1 MNYAYVPYVIT
12 AVVLYLFS
20 YIYYLKISH
29 GLGNKA
35 TYLQMR
41 RFIPCAI
48 LAVLPAALAGL
59 PLASPLFVIP
69 TIVAVLWIV
78 TYPSLYFISNH
89 KVSSD
94 FEFHFEAVFGLYF
107 IAWISSLGIIA
118 QQFGWLA
125 IPATILITI
134 AELIMLA
141 IPVAQ
146 LIYYGL
152 YKACINENGME
163 MIQETHYN
171 EIIEYIK
178 SMPFMLNIITFLGS
192 IFVATAT
199 LYFNYQE
206 LIIPK
211 DTPIVNLAII
221 ATIAIFLS
229 NYLWKKKHG
238 VFIRTA
244 IVEFYLD
251 VKEYLATNLQYAKN
265 MQERISE
272 LQVTL
277 LNKTDK
283 PHTILLVIGESE
295 SRDYMKAFNKEYKYD
310 TTPWLNKMAQ
320 SKNFILYPNAFS
332 IYANTVIA
340 VSNAITEINQYNNKK
355 FYEACSIV
363 DIARAADY
371 KVHWYSN
378 QGHLGCADTPVT
390 LIANTADVAKW
401 TKQELNQVQYDE
413 SLLPYLEELDPK
425 KNNFLVVHLK
435 GNHFNFL
442 NRFPESFTKFGTP
455 GKYDLEVNYADSIAY
470 TDYVLEQIF
479 NYAKDKLNL
488 QAMVYFSDHATVP
501 DKRRSP
507 NFEGLAS
514 VRIPFFTYFADEY
527 IAQHKEVYNT
537 LKKHEDLYWTN
548 DLAYEL
554 LCSIFDIKS
563 NRFDEANSLASE
575 KFKYKRE
582 DLRTNCGQTRLQQK
596 RGQQR

>member
-1 MNYAYVPYVIT
+1 MSYIDTTYIIT
-12 AVVLYLFS
+12 AVVFYLFS

-35 TYLQMR
+35 TYLQLR

-48 LAVLPAALAGL
+48 LSVLPAALAGL
-59 PLASPLFVIP
+59 PLSSPLFIIP
-69 TIVAVLWIV
+69 TIIAILWIV
-78 TYPSLYFISNH
+78 TYPTLYFISNH

-107 IAWISSLGIIA
+107 IAWISSLGIIM
-118 QQFGWLA
+118 QQISWLA
-125 IPATILITI
+125 IPATILITV
-134 AELIMLA
+134 AELIMLS

-171 EIIEYIK
+171 EIIEFIK
-178 SMPFMLNIITFLGS
+178 SMPIVLNIFTFLGS
-192 IFVATAT
+192 ICVTAAALFV
-199 LYFNYQE
+199 NYQE
-206 LIIPK
+206 MIIQK
-211 DTPIVNLAII
+211 NTPIVNLAII
-221 ATIAIFLS
+221 AAIAIFLS
-229 NYLWKKKHG
+229 TYLWKKRHG

-251 VKEYLATNLQYAKN
+251 VKEYLATNLQYSQN
-265 MQERISE
+265 MQERISK
-272 LQVTL
+272 LQVTT
-277 LNKTDK
+277 LNKDNK
-283 PHTILLVIGESE
+283 PHTILLVIGESA

-310 TTPWLNKMAQ
+310 TTPWLDRMVQ
-320 SKNFILYPNAFS
+320 SKNFILFPNAFS
-332 IYANTVIA
+332 IGANTVLA
-340 VSNAITEINQYNNKK
+340 VSNAMTEINQYNDKK
-355 FYEACSIV
+355 FYESCSII
-363 DIARAADY
+363 DIAHAVGY

-378 QGHLGCADTPVT
+378 QGHLGSADTPVT

-401 TKQELNQVQYDE
+401 TKQELNKVQYDE
-413 SLLPYLEELDPK
+413 SLLPSLKELDST
-425 KNNFLVVHLK
+425 KNNFLVIHLK
-435 GNHFNFL
+435 GSHFNFL
-442 NRFPESFTKFGTP
+442 NRYPESFTKFGTA
-455 GKYDLEVNYADSIAY
+455 GKYELELNYANSIAY
-470 TDYVLEQIF
+470 TDSVLEQIF
-479 NYAKDKLNL
+479 NYAKDNLNL

-527 IAQHKEVYNT
+527 IAHHQQVFET
-537 LKKHEDLYWTN
+537 LKKHENFYWTN

-554 LCSIFDIKS
+554 LCSILDIKS

-575 KFKYKRE
+575 KFRYKRE
-582 DLRTNCGQTRLQQK
+582 DLRTNCGQTK
-596 RGQQR
+596 I

>member
-1 MNYAYVPYVIT
+1 MSYIDATYIIT
-12 AVVLYLFS
+12 AVVFYLFS

-35 TYLQMR
+35 TYLQLR

-59 PLASPLFVIP
+59 PLTSPLFVIP
-69 TIVAVLWIV
+69 TIIAVLWIV
-78 TYPSLYFISNH
+78 TYPTLYFISNH

-107 IAWISSLGIIA
+107 IAWISSLGIIM
-118 QQFGWLA
+118 QQLSWLA
-125 IPATILITI
+125 IPATLLITI

-152 YKACINENGME
+152 YKSCINENGME

-171 EIIEYIK
+171 EIIEFVK
-178 SMPFMLNIITFLGS
+178 SIPLMLNIFTFLGS
-192 IFVATAT
+192 ICVTVAAFFV
-199 LYFNYQE
+199 NYQE
-206 LIIPK
+206 LIVPK
-211 DTPIVNLAII
+211 NTPIINLAII
-221 ATIAIFLS
+221 AAVAIFLS
-229 NYLWKKKHG
+229 IYLWKKKHG

-251 VKEYLATNLQYAKN
+251 VKEYLATNLQYSQN
-265 MQERISE
+265 MQERISK
-272 LQVTL
+272 LQVTP
-277 LNKTDK
+277 LNKDDK

-295 SRDYMKAFNKEYKYD
+295 SRDYMKAFNKEYKYN

-320 SKNFILYPNAFS
+320 SKSFILFPNAFS

-340 VSNAITEINQYNNKK
+340 VSNALTEINQYNDKK
-355 FYEACSIV
+355 FYESCSVV
-363 DIARAADY
+363 DIAHAAGY

-413 SLLPYLEELDPK
+413 SLLAYLDELNPE
-425 KNNFLVVHLK
+425 KNNFLIVHLK

-470 TDYVLEQIF
+470 TDYILEQIF
-479 NYAKDKLNL
+479 NHAKDKLNL

-527 IAQHKEVYNT
+527 IAHHKEVYDT
-537 LKKHEDLYWTN
+537 LKKHERLYWTN

-554 LCSIFDIKS
+554 LCSVLDVKS

-582 DLRTNCGQTRLQQK
+582 DLRTNCGQTRI
-596 RGQQR
+596 

>member
-1 MNYAYVPYVIT
+1 MIYINKTYIIT
-12 AVVLYLFS
+12 TIVFYLFS

-59 PLASPLFVIP
+59 PLTSPLFVIP
-69 TIVAVLWIV
+69 TIIAILWIF
-78 TYPSLYFISNH
+78 TYPTLYFISNH

-107 IAWISSLGIIA
+107 IAWISSLGIIM
-118 QQFGWLA
+118 QQVYWLA

-146 LIYYGL
+146 LIYYSL
-152 YKACINENGME
+152 YKACINETAIE
-163 MIQETHYN
+163 MIQGTDYN
-171 EIIEYIK
+171 ETIEFFK
-178 SMPFMLNIITFLGS
+178 SMPIVLNIITFLGS
-192 IFVATAT
+192 IFITVAA
-199 LYFNYQE
+199 LFVNYQE
-206 LIIPK
+206 MIIQR
-211 DTPIVNLAII
+211 DTPIINLAII
-221 ATIAIFLS
+221 SAIAIFLS
-229 NYLWKKKHG
+229 NYLWKKQHG

-251 VKEYLATNLQYAKN
+251 VKEYLATNLQYSQN

-272 LQVTL
+272 LQVTP
-277 LNKTDK
+277 LNKNDK
-283 PHTILLVIGESE
+283 PHTILLVIGESA

-310 TTPWLNKMAQ
+310 TTPWLDKMEK
-320 SKNFILYPNAFS
+320 SKNFILFPNAFS
-332 IYANTVIA
+332 IGANTVLA
-340 VSNAITEINQYNNKK
+340 VSNAMTEINQYNDKK
-355 FYEACSIV
+355 FYESCSII
-363 DIARAADY
+363 DIAHKAGY

-378 QGHLGCADTPVT
+378 QGHLGSADTPVT

-401 TKQELNQVQYDE
+401 TKQELNKVQYDE
-413 SLLPYLEELDPK
+413 SLLPSLKELDST
-425 KNNFLVVHLK
+425 KNNFLVLHLQ
-435 GNHFNFL
+435 GSHFNFL
-442 NRFPESFTKFGTP
+442 NRYPESFTKFGTP
-455 GKYDLEVNYADSIAY
+455 GKYDLEVNYANSIAY

-479 NYAKDKLNL
+479 NYAKNNLNL

-527 IAQHKEVYNT
+527 IAQHQEVYDT
-537 LKKHEDLYWTN
+537 LKKHENFYWTN

-554 LCSIFDIKS
+554 LCSILDIKS
-563 NRFDEANSLASE
+563 NHFDEANSLASE

-582 DLRTNCGQTRLQQK
+582 DLRTNCGQTRI
-596 RGQQR
+596 

>member
-1 MNYAYVPYVIT
+1 MSFSYTTYIIT
-12 AVVLYLFS
+12 AVVLYLLS

-59 PLASPLFVIP
+59 PLTSPLFVIP
-69 TIVAVLWIV
+69 TIIAILWIF
-78 TYPSLYFISNH
+78 TYPTLYFISNH

-94 FEFHFEAVFGLYF
+94 FEFHFEAVLGLYF
-107 IAWISSLGIIA
+107 IAWISSLGIIIK
-118 QQFGWLA
+118 QVSWLA

-178 SMPFMLNIITFLGS
+178 SMPLTLNITAFFSS
-192 IFVATAT
+192 ICTT
-199 LYFNYQE
+199 LIVLFFNYQE
-206 LIIPK
+206 LIILQS
-211 DTPIVNLAII
+211 TPIINLAVI
-221 ATIAIFLS
+221 AATAIFLS
-229 NYLWKKKHG
+229 IYLWKKKHG

-251 VKEYLATNLQYAKN
+251 VKEYLATNLQYSQN
-265 MQERISE
+265 MQKRISE

-283 PHTILLVIGESE
+283 PHTILLIIGESA

-310 TTPWLNKMAQ
+310 TTPWLDRMAQ
-320 SKNFILYPNAFS
+320 SKNFILFPNAFS
-332 IYANTVIA
+332 IGANTVLA
-340 VSNAITEINQYNNKK
+340 VSNAMTEINQYNDKK
-355 FYEACSIV
+355 FYESCSII
-363 DIARAADY
+363 DIAHAVGY

-378 QGHLGCADTPVT
+378 QGYLGSADTPVT
-390 LIANTADVAKW
+390 LIANTADIAKW
-401 TKQELNQVQYDE
+401 TKQELNKVQYDE
-413 SLLPYLEELDPK
+413 SLLPSLKELDST

-435 GNHFNFL
+435 GSHFNFL
-442 NRFPESFTKFGTP
+442 NRYPESFTKFGIP
-455 GKYDLEVNYADSIAY
+455 GKYDLEVNYANSIAY

-479 NYAKDKLNL
+479 NYAKNNLNL

-527 IAQHKEVYNT
+527 IAQHQEVYDT
-537 LKKHEDLYWTN
+537 LKKHENFYWTN

-554 LCSIFDIKS
+554 LSSILDIKS
-563 NRFDEANSLASE
+563 NHFDEANSLASE

-582 DLRTNCGQTRLQQK
+582 DLRTNCGQTRI
-596 RGQQR
+596 

>member
-1 MNYAYVPYVIT
+1 MIYINKTYIIT
-12 AVVLYLFS
+12 AIVFYLFS

-48 LAVLPAALAGL
+48 LAVMPAALANL
-59 PLASPLFVIP
+59 PLSSPLFVIP
-69 TIVAVLWIV
+69 TIIAILWIF
-78 TYPSLYFISNH
+78 TYPTLYFISNH

-107 IAWISSLGIIA
+107 IAWISSLGIIIK
-118 QQFGWLA
+118 QVSWLA
-125 IPATILITI
+125 IPATLLITI

-178 SMPFMLNIITFLGS
+178 SMPLTLNITAFFAS
-192 IFVATAT
+192 ICTT
-199 LYFNYQE
+199 LIVLFFNYQE
-206 LIIPK
+206 LTILQSTTII
-211 DTPIVNLAII
+211 NLAVI
-221 ATIAIFLS
+221 AATTIFLS
-229 NYLWKKKHG
+229 IYLWKKKHG

-244 IVEFYLD
+244 IVEFFLD
-251 VKEYLATNLQYAKN
+251 VKEYLATNLQYTQN
-265 MQERISE
+265 MQERISK
-272 LQVTL
+272 LQVTS
-277 LNKTDK
+277 LNKSQK
-283 PHTILLVIGESE
+283 PQTILIVIGESA

-310 TTPWLNKMAQ
+310 TTPWLDKMAQ
-320 SKNFILYPNAFS
+320 SKNFILFPNAFS
-332 IYANTVIA
+332 IGANTVLA
-340 VSNAITEINQYNNKK
+340 VSNAMTEINQYNDKK
-355 FYEACSIV
+355 FYDACSVI
-363 DIARAADY
+363 DIAHATGY

-378 QGHLGCADTPVT
+378 QGHLGSADTPVT
-390 LIANTADVAKW
+390 LIANTADIAKW

-413 SLLPYLEELDPK
+413 SLLPYLKELDPA

-435 GNHFNFL
+435 GSHFNFL
-442 NRFPESFTKFGTP
+442 NRYPESFTKFSTP
-455 GKYDLEVNYADSIAY
+455 GKYELEVNYADSIAY

-479 NYAKDKLNL
+479 NYAKDNLNL

-501 DKRRSP
+501 NKRRSP

-514 VRIPFFTYFADEY
+514 VRIPFFTYFADDY
-527 IAQHKEVYNT
+527 IAQHQEVYDT
-537 LKKHEDLYWTN
+537 LKKHENFYWTN

-554 LCSIFDIKS
+554 LCSILDIKS
-563 NRFDEANSLASE
+563 NHFDEANSLASE

-582 DLRTNCGQTRLQQK
+582 DLRTNCGQTK
-596 RGQQR
+596 I

>member
-1 MNYAYVPYVIT
+1 MNYAYTPYIIT
-12 AVVLYLFS
+12 AVILYLFS

-48 LAVLPAALAGL
+48 LAVLPAALVSM
-59 PLASPLFVIP
+59 PLSSPLFVIP
-69 TIVAVLWIV
+69 TIIAILWIL
-78 TYPSLYFISNH
+78 TYPTLYFISNH

-107 IAWISSLGIIA
+107 IAWISSLGILA
-118 QQFGWLA
+118 QQVSWLA
-125 IPATILITI
+125 IPATIFITL

-141 IPVAQ
+141 IPIAQ
-146 LIYYGL
+146 LIYYSL
-152 YKACINENGME
+152 YKACINETAIE
-163 MIQETHYN
+163 MIQGTDYN
-171 EIIEYIK
+171 ETIEFFK
-178 SMPFMLNIITFLGS
+178 SMPIMLNIITFLGS
-192 IFVATAT
+192 IFITVAA
-199 LYFNYQE
+199 LFVNYQE
-206 LIIPK
+206 MIIQR
-211 DTPIVNLAII
+211 DTPIINLAII
-221 ATIAIFLS
+221 SAIAIFLS
-229 NYLWKKKHG
+229 TYLWKKKHG

-251 VKEYLATNLQYAKN
+251 VKEYLAPNLQYGQN

-272 LQVTL
+272 LLVTP
-277 LNKTDK
+277 LNQNDK
-283 PHTILLVIGESE
+283 PHTILLVIGESA

-310 TTPWLNKMAQ
+310 TTPWLDKMKE
-320 SKNFILYPNAFS
+320 SKNFILFPNAFS
-332 IYANTVIA
+332 IGANTVLA
-340 VSNAITEINQYNNKK
+340 VSNAMTEINQYNDKK
-355 FYEACSIV
+355 FYNACSII
-363 DIARAADY
+363 DIAHAAGY

-378 QGHLGCADTPVT
+378 QGHLGSADTPVT

-413 SLLPYLEELDPK
+413 SLLPYLEELNPA
-425 KNNFLVVHLK
+425 KNNFLVVHLT
-435 GNHFNFL
+435 GSHFNFL
-442 NRFPESFTKFGTP
+442 NRYPESFTKFSTP

-479 NYAKDKLNL
+479 NCAKDKLNL

-527 IAQHKEVYNT
+527 IAQHQEVYDT
-537 LKKHEDLYWTN
+537 LKKHENFYWTN

-554 LCSIFDIKS
+554 LCSILDIKS
-563 NRFDEANSLASE
+563 NHFDETNSLASE

-582 DLRTNCGQTRLQQK
+582 DLRTNCGQSK
-596 RGQQR
+596 I

>member
-1 MNYAYVPYVIT
+1 MSNITPYII
-12 AVVLYLFS
+12 AGICLYLFS

-41 RFIPCAI
+41 RFVPCAI
-48 LAVLPAALAGL
+48 LAVLPAALASL
-59 PLASPLFVIP
+59 PLSSPLFLIPAVIA
-69 TIVAVLWIV
+69 ILWIL
-78 TYPSLYFISNH
+78 TYPTLYFISNH

-94 FEFHFEAVFGLYF
+94 FEFHFEAVMGLYF
-107 IAWISSLGIIA
+107 IAWISSLGILS
-118 QQFGWLA
+118 QQVSWLA
-125 IPATILITI
+125 IPATIFITI

-141 IPVAQ
+141 IPIAQ

-178 SMPFMLNIITFLGS
+178 SMPLMLNITAFFGSVCITLIVLF
-192 IFVATAT
+192 
-199 LYFNYQE
+199 FNYQE
-206 LIIPK
+206 LIISHPN
-211 DTPIVNLAII
+211 PIINLVVI
-221 ATIAIFLS
+221 AAVAIFLS
-229 NYLWKKKHG
+229 TYLWKKKHG

-251 VKEYLATNLQYAKN
+251 VKEYLATNLQYTQN
-265 MQERISE
+265 MQERISK
-272 LQVTL
+272 LQVTIL
-277 LNKTDK
+277 DKSTK
-283 PHTILLVIGESE
+283 PHTILLIIGESE
-295 SRDYMKAFNKEYKYD
+295 SRDYMKAFNKDYPLE
-310 TTPWLNKMAQ
+310 TTPWLSEMEQ
-320 SKNFILYPNAFS
+320 SKNFILFPNAFS
-332 IYANTVIA
+332 IGANTVLA
-340 VSNAITEINQYNNKK
+340 VSNALTEINQYNDKK
-355 FYEACSIV
+355 FYESCSII
-363 DIARAADY
+363 DIAHATGY

-378 QGHLGCADTPVT
+378 QGHLGSADTPVT

-413 SLLPYLEELDPK
+413 SLLPYLQELDPTQ
-425 KNNFLVVHLK
+425 NNFLVVHLK
-435 GNHFNFL
+435 GSHFNFL
-442 NRFPESFTKFGTP
+442 NRYPKSFTKFGTP
-455 GKYDLEVNYADSIAY
+455 GKYDLELNYANSITY

-479 NYAKDKLNL
+479 KYDKEKLNL

-527 IAQHKEVYNT
+527 IAQHQNVYDT
-537 LKKHEDLYWTN
+537 LKKHENFYWTN

-554 LCSIFDIKS
+554 LCSIFDIES
-563 NRFDEANSLASE
+563 NHFDETNSLASE
-575 KFKYKRE
+575 QFKYKRE
-582 DLRTNCGQTRLQQK
+582 DLRTNCGQSK
-596 RGQQR
+596 I

>member
-1 MNYAYVPYVIT
+1 MSYIDATYIIT
-12 AVVLYLFS
+12 AVVFYLFS

-35 TYLQMR
+35 TYLQLR
-41 RFIPCAI
+41 RFIPLAI

-59 PLASPLFVIP
+59 PLTSPLFVIP
-69 TIVAVLWIV
+69 TIIAILWIV
-78 TYPSLYFISNH
+78 TYPTLYFISNH

-107 IAWISSLGIIA
+107 IAWISSLGIIM
-118 QQFGWLA
+118 QQISWLA
-125 IPATILITI
+125 IPTTILITV
-134 AELIMLA
+134 AELIMLS

-171 EIIEYIK
+171 EIIEFIK
-178 SMPFMLNIITFLGS
+178 SMPLVLNIFTFLGS
-192 IFVATAT
+192 ICVTAAALFV
-199 LYFNYQE
+199 NYQE
-206 LIIPK
+206 MIIQK
-211 DTPIVNLAII
+211 NTPIVNLAII
-221 ATIAIFLS
+221 AAIAIFLS
-229 NYLWKKKHG
+229 TYLWKKRHG

-251 VKEYLATNLQYAKN
+251 VKEYLATNLQYSQN
-265 MQERISE
+265 MQERISK
-272 LQVTL
+272 LQVTP
-277 LNKTDK
+277 LNKDDK

-295 SRDYMKAFNKEYKYD
+295 SRDYMKAFNKEYKFD

-320 SKNFILYPNAFS
+320 SKNFILFPNAFS

-340 VSNAITEINQYNNKK
+340 VSNALTEINQYNDKK
-355 FYEACSIV
+355 FYESCSVV
-363 DIARAADY
+363 DIAHAAGY

-413 SLLPYLEELDPK
+413 SLLPYLDELDSE
-425 KNNFLVVHLK
+425 KNNFLIVHLK

-470 TDYVLEQIF
+470 TDYILEQIF
-479 NYAKDKLNL
+479 NHAKNKLNL

-527 IAQHKEVYNT
+527 IAQHKEVYDT
-537 LKKHEDLYWTN
+537 LKMHENFYWTN

-554 LCSIFDIKS
+554 LCSILDVKS

-582 DLRTNCGQTRLQQK
+582 DLRTNCGQTRI
-596 RGQQR
+596 

>member
-1 MNYAYVPYVIT
+1 MNYAYTPYIIT
-12 AVVLYLFS
+12 AVILYLFS

-59 PLASPLFVIP
+59 PLTSPLFVIP
-69 TIVAVLWIV
+69 TIIAILWIF
-78 TYPSLYFISNH
+78 TYPTLYFISNH

-94 FEFHFEAVFGLYF
+94 FEFHFEAVLGLYF
-107 IAWISSLGIIA
+107 IAWISSLGIII
-118 QQFGWLA
+118 QQFSWLA
-125 IPATILITI
+125 VPATILITV

-178 SMPFMLNIITFLGS
+178 SMPIMLNIITFLGS
-192 IFVATAT
+192 IFVTAT
-199 LYFNYQE
+199 MLFVNYQE
-206 LIIPK
+206 MVIQKNTAIL
-211 DTPIVNLAII
+211 NLAII
-221 ATIAIFLS
+221 VAIAIFLS
-229 NYLWKKKHG
+229 TYLWKKKHG
-238 VFIRTA
+238 VFVRTA

-251 VKEYLATNLQYAKN
+251 VKEYLATNLQYSQN
-265 MQERISE
+265 MQKRISK

-283 PHTILLVIGESE
+283 PHTILLIIGESA

-310 TTPWLNKMAQ
+310 TTPWLDRMAQ
-320 SKNFILYPNAFS
+320 SKNFILFPNAFS
-332 IYANTVIA
+332 IGANTVLA
-340 VSNAITEINQYNNKK
+340 VSNAMTEINQYNDKK
-355 FYEACSIV
+355 FYESCSII
-363 DIARAADY
+363 DIAHAAGY

-378 QGHLGCADTPVT
+378 QGHLGSADTPVT

-401 TKQELNQVQYDE
+401 TKQELNQIQYDE
-413 SLLPYLEELDPK
+413 SLLDYLGELDTT

-435 GNHFNFL
+435 GSHFNFL
-442 NRFPESFTKFGTP
+442 NRYPESFTKLGTA
-455 GKYDLEVNYADSIAY
+455 GKYELELNYANSIAY
-470 TDYVLEQIF
+470 TDSVLEQIF
-479 NYAKDKLNL
+479 NYAKDNLNL

-527 IAQHKEVYNT
+527 IARHQEVYDT
-537 LKKHEDLYWTN
+537 LKKHENFYWTN

-554 LCSIFDIKS
+554 LCSILDIKS
-563 NRFDEANSLASE
+563 NHFDETNSLASE

-582 DLRTNCGQTRLQQK
+582 DLRTNCAQTK
-596 RGQQR
+596 I

>member
-1 MNYAYVPYVIT
+1 MSYIDTTYIIT
-12 AVVLYLFS
+12 AVIFYLFS

-35 TYLQMR
+35 TYLQLR

-48 LAVLPAALAGL
+48 LSVLPAALAGL
-59 PLASPLFVIP
+59 PLTSPLFVIP
-69 TIVAVLWIV
+69 TIIAILWIV
-78 TYPSLYFISNH
+78 TYPTLYFISNH

-107 IAWISSLGIIA
+107 IAWISSLGIIM
-118 QQFGWLA
+118 QQISWLA
-125 IPATILITI
+125 IPATILITV
-134 AELIMLA
+134 AELIMLS

-171 EIIEYIK
+171 EIIEFIK
-178 SMPFMLNIITFLGS
+178 SMPLVLNIVTFLGS
-192 IFVATAT
+192 ICVTAAALFV
-199 LYFNYQE
+199 NYQE
-206 LIIPK
+206 MIIQK
-211 DTPIVNLAII
+211 NTPIVNLAII
-221 ATIAIFLS
+221 VAIAIFLS
-229 NYLWKKKHG
+229 TYLWKKKHG

-251 VKEYLATNLQYAKN
+251 VKEYLATNLQYSQN
-265 MQERISE
+265 MQERISK
-272 LQVTL
+272 LQVTP
-277 LNKTDK
+277 LNKDDK

-295 SRDYMKAFNKEYKYD
+295 SRDYMKAFNKEYKYK
-310 TTPWLNKMAQ
+310 TTPWLDKMAQ
-320 SKNFILYPNAFS
+320 SKNFILFPNAFS

-340 VSNAITEINQYNNKK
+340 VSSALTEINQYNDKK
-355 FYEACSIV
+355 FYESCSVV
-363 DIARAADY
+363 DIAHAAGY

-413 SLLPYLEELDPK
+413 SLLPYLDELNPE
-425 KNNFLVVHLK
+425 KNNFLIVHLK

-470 TDYVLEQIF
+470 TDYILEQIF
-479 NYAKDKLNL
+479 NHAKDKLNL

-527 IAQHKEVYNT
+527 IAQHKEVYDT
-537 LKKHEDLYWTN
+537 LKKHANLYWTN

-563 NRFDEANSLASE
+563 NRFDETNSLASE

-582 DLRTNCGQTRLQQK
+582 DLRTNCGQSK
-596 RGQQR
+596 I

>member
-1 MNYAYVPYVIT
+1 MNYAYTPYIIT
-12 AVVLYLFS
+12 AVILYLFS

-59 PLASPLFVIP
+59 PLTSSLFVIP
-69 TIVAVLWIV
+69 TIIAILWIF
-78 TYPSLYFISNH
+78 TYPTLYFISNH

-107 IAWISSLGIIA
+107 IAWISSFGIIA
-118 QQFGWLA
+118 QQFAWLA
-125 IPATILITI
+125 IPATIFITI

-146 LIYYGL
+146 LIYYSL
-152 YKACINENGME
+152 YKACINETAIE
-163 MIQETHYN
+163 MIQGTDYN
-171 EIIEYIK
+171 ETIEFFK
-178 SMPFMLNIITFLGS
+178 SMPIMLNIITFLGS
-192 IFVATAT
+192 IFITVAA
-199 LYFNYQE
+199 LFVNYQE
-206 LIIPK
+206 MIIQR
-211 DTPIVNLAII
+211 DTPIINLAII
-221 ATIAIFLS
+221 SAITIFLS
-229 NYLWKKKHG
+229 TYLWKKKHG

-251 VKEYLATNLQYAKN
+251 VKEYLATNLQYGQN

-272 LQVTL
+272 LLVTP
-277 LNKTDK
+277 LNKNDK
-283 PHTILLVIGESE
+283 PHTILLVIGESA

-310 TTPWLNKMAQ
+310 TTPWLDKMKE
-320 SKNFILYPNAFS
+320 SKNFILFPNAFS
-332 IYANTVIA
+332 IGANTVLA
-340 VSNAITEINQYNNKK
+340 VSNAMTEINQYNDKK
-355 FYEACSIV
+355 FYNACSII
-363 DIARAADY
+363 DIAHAAGY

-378 QGHLGCADTPVT
+378 QGHLGSADTPVT

-413 SLLPYLEELDPK
+413 SLLPYLEELNPA
-425 KNNFLVVHLK
+425 KNNFLVVHLT
-435 GNHFNFL
+435 GSHFNFL
-442 NRFPESFTKFGTP
+442 NRYPESFTKFSTP

-527 IAQHKEVYNT
+527 IAQHQEVYDT
-537 LKKHEDLYWTN
+537 LKKHENFYWTN

-563 NRFDEANSLASE
+563 NHFDEANSLASE
-575 KFKYKRE
+575 SFKYKRE
-582 DLRTNCGQTRLQQK
+582 DLRTNCGQTRI
-596 RGQQR
+596 

>member
-1 MNYAYVPYVIT
+1 MSNITPYII
-12 AVVLYLFS
+12 AGICLYLFS

-41 RFIPCAI
+41 RFVPCAI
-48 LAVLPAALAGL
+48 LAVLPAALASL
-59 PLASPLFVIP
+59 PLSSPLFVIP
-69 TIVAVLWIV
+69 AIIAVLWIL
-78 TYPSLYFISNH
+78 TYPTLYFISNH

-107 IAWISSLGIIA
+107 IAWISSLGILA
-118 QQFGWLA
+118 QQVNWLA
-125 IPATILITI
+125 IPATIFITL
-134 AELIMLA
+134 AELLMLA

-178 SMPFMLNIITFLGS
+178 SMPLMLNIAAFFGS
-192 IFVATAT
+192 ICIT
-199 LYFNYQE
+199 LIVLFFNYQE
-206 LIIPK
+206 LIISHPN
-211 DTPIVNLAII
+211 PIINLVVI
-221 ATIAIFLS
+221 AAVAIFLS
-229 NYLWKKKHG
+229 TYLWKKKHG

-251 VKEYLATNLQYAKN
+251 VKEYLATNLQYTQN
-265 MQERISE
+265 MQERISK
-272 LQVTL
+272 LQVTIL
-277 LNKTDK
+277 DKSTK
-283 PHTILLVIGESE
+283 PHTILLIIGESE
-295 SRDYMKAFNKEYKYD
+295 SRDYMKAFNKDYPLE
-310 TTPWLNKMAQ
+310 TTPWLSEMEQ
-320 SKNFILYPNAFS
+320 SKNFILFPNAFS
-332 IYANTVIA
+332 IGANTVLA
-340 VSNAITEINQYNNKK
+340 VSNALTEINQYNDKK
-355 FYEACSIV
+355 FYESCSII
-363 DIARAADY
+363 DIAHATGY

-378 QGHLGCADTPVT
+378 QGHLGSADTPVT

-413 SLLPYLEELDPK
+413 SLLPYLQELDPTQ
-425 KNNFLVVHLK
+425 NNFLVVHLK
-435 GNHFNFL
+435 GSHFNFL
-442 NRFPESFTKFGTP
+442 NRYPKSFTKFGTP
-455 GKYDLEVNYADSIAY
+455 GKYDLELNYANSITY

-479 NYAKDKLNL
+479 KYAKEKLNL

-527 IAQHKEVYNT
+527 IAQHQNVYDT
-537 LKKHEDLYWTN
+537 LKKHENFYWTN

-554 LCSIFDIKS
+554 LCSIFDIES
-563 NRFDEANSLASE
+563 NHFDETNSLASE
-575 KFKYKRE
+575 QFKYKRE
-582 DLRTNCGQTRLQQK
+582 DLRTNCGQSK
-596 RGQQR
+596 I

>member
-1 MNYAYVPYVIT
+1 MSYIDTTYIIT
-12 AVVLYLFS
+12 AVIFYLFS

-35 TYLQMR
+35 TYLQLR

-48 LAVLPAALAGL
+48 LSVLPAALAGL
-59 PLASPLFVIP
+59 PLTSPLFVIP
-69 TIVAVLWIV
+69 TIIAILWIV
-78 TYPSLYFISNH
+78 TYPTLYFISNH

-107 IAWISSLGIIA
+107 IAWISSLGIIM
-118 QQFGWLA
+118 QQISWLA
-125 IPATILITI
+125 IPATILITV
-134 AELIMLA
+134 AELIMLS

-146 LIYYGL
+146 LIYYSL

-171 EIIEYIK
+171 EIIEFIK
-178 SMPFMLNIITFLGS
+178 SMPLVLNIFTFLGS
-192 IFVATAT
+192 ICVTAAALFV
-199 LYFNYQE
+199 NYQE
-206 LIIPK
+206 MIIQK
-211 DTPIVNLAII
+211 NTPIVNLAII
-221 ATIAIFLS
+221 AAIAIFLS
-229 NYLWKKKHG
+229 TYLWKKRHG

-251 VKEYLATNLQYAKN
+251 VKEYLATNLQYSQN
-265 MQERISE
+265 MQERISK
-272 LQVTL
+272 LQVTP
-277 LNKTDK
+277 LNKDDK

-295 SRDYMKAFNKEYKYD
+295 SRDYMKAFNKEYKYN
-310 TTPWLNKMAQ
+310 TTPWLDKMVQ
-320 SKNFILYPNAFS
+320 SKNFILFPNAFS

-340 VSNAITEINQYNNKK
+340 VSNALTEINQYNDKK
-355 FYEACSIV
+355 FYESCSVV
-363 DIARAADY
+363 DIAHAAGY

-413 SLLPYLEELDPK
+413 SLLPYLDELDPE
-425 KNNFLVVHLK
+425 KNNFLIVHLK

-470 TDYVLEQIF
+470 TDYILEQIF
-479 NYAKDKLNL
+479 NHAKNKLNL

-527 IAQHKEVYNT
+527 IAQHKEVYDT
-537 LKKHEDLYWTN
+537 LKMHENFYWTN

-554 LCSIFDIKS
+554 LCSILDVKS
-563 NRFDEANSLASE
+563 NRFDETNSLASE

-582 DLRTNCGQTRLQQK
+582 DLRTNCGQTRI
-596 RGQQR
+596 

>member
-1 MNYAYVPYVIT
+1 MSYIDTTYIIT
-12 AVVLYLFS
+12 AAVFYLFS

-35 TYLQMR
+35 TYLQLR

-48 LAVLPAALAGL
+48 LSVLPAALAGL
-59 PLASPLFVIP
+59 PLTSPLFVIP
-69 TIVAVLWIV
+69 TIIAILWIV
-78 TYPSLYFISNH
+78 TYPTLYFISNH

-107 IAWISSLGIIA
+107 IAWISSLGIIM
-118 QQFGWLA
+118 QQTSWLA
-125 IPATILITI
+125 IPATILITV
-134 AELIMLA
+134 AELIMLS

-171 EIIEYIK
+171 EIIEFIK
-178 SMPFMLNIITFLGS
+178 SMPLVLNIVTFLGS
-192 IFVATAT
+192 ICVTAAALFV
-199 LYFNYQE
+199 NYQE
-206 LIIPK
+206 MIIQK
-211 DTPIVNLAII
+211 NTPIVNLAII
-221 ATIAIFLS
+221 AAIAIFLS
-229 NYLWKKKHG
+229 TYLWKKKHG

-251 VKEYLATNLQYAKN
+251 VKEYLATNLQYSQN
-265 MQERISE
+265 MQERISK
-272 LQVTL
+272 LQVTP
-277 LNKTDK
+277 LNKDDK

-295 SRDYMKAFNKEYKYD
+295 SRDYMKAFNKEYKYN
-310 TTPWLNKMAQ
+310 TTPWLDKMVQ
-320 SKNFILYPNAFS
+320 SKNFILFPNAFS

-340 VSNAITEINQYNNKK
+340 VSNALTEINQYNDKK
-355 FYEACSIV
+355 FYESCSVV
-363 DIARAADY
+363 DIAHAAGY

-413 SLLPYLEELDPK
+413 SLLPYLDELDPE
-425 KNNFLVVHLK
+425 KNNFLIVHLK

-470 TDYVLEQIF
+470 TDYILEQIF
-479 NYAKDKLNL
+479 NHAKNKLNL

-527 IAQHKEVYNT
+527 IAHHQEVFET
-537 LKKHEDLYWTN
+537 LKKHEDFYWTN

-554 LCSIFDIKS
+554 LCSVLDVKS

-582 DLRTNCGQTRLQQK
+582 DLRTNCGQSK
-596 RGQQR
+596 I

>member
-1 MNYAYVPYVIT
+1 MSYIDTTYIIT
-12 AVVLYLFS
+12 AIVFYLFS

-29 GLGNKA
+29 GLGNRA

-69 TIVAVLWIV
+69 TIIAILWIF
-78 TYPSLYFISNH
+78 TYPTLYFISNH

-107 IAWISSLGIIA
+107 IAWISSFGIIA
-118 QQFGWLA
+118 QQFAWLA
-125 IPATILITI
+125 IPATIFITI

-146 LIYYGL
+146 LIYYSL
-152 YKACINENGME
+152 YKACINETAIE
-163 MIQETHYN
+163 MIQGTDYN
-171 EIIEYIK
+171 ETIEFFK
-178 SMPFMLNIITFLGS
+178 SMPIMLNIITFLGS
-192 IFVATAT
+192 IFITVAA
-199 LYFNYQE
+199 LFVNYQE
-206 LIIPK
+206 MIIQR
-211 DTPIVNLAII
+211 DTPIINLAII
-221 ATIAIFLS
+221 SSITIFLS
-229 NYLWKKKHG
+229 TYLWKKKHG

-251 VKEYLATNLQYAKN
+251 VKEYLATNLQYGQN

-272 LQVTL
+272 LLVTP
-277 LNKTDK
+277 LNKNDK
-283 PHTILLVIGESE
+283 PHTILLVIGESA

-310 TTPWLNKMAQ
+310 TTPWLDKMKE
-320 SKNFILYPNAFS
+320 SKNFILFPNAFS
-332 IYANTVIA
+332 IGANTVLA
-340 VSNAITEINQYNNKK
+340 VSNAMTEINQYNDKK
-355 FYEACSIV
+355 FYNACSII
-363 DIARAADY
+363 DIAHAAGY

-378 QGHLGCADTPVT
+378 QGHLGSADTPVT

-413 SLLPYLEELDPK
+413 SLLPYLEELNPA
-425 KNNFLVVHLK
+425 KNNFLVVHLT
-435 GNHFNFL
+435 GSHFNFL
-442 NRFPESFTKFGTP
+442 NRYPESFTKFSTP

-527 IAQHKEVYNT
+527 IAQHQEVYDT
-537 LKKHEDLYWTN
+537 LKKHENFYWTN

-554 LCSIFDIKS
+554 LCSILDIKS
-563 NRFDEANSLASE
+563 NHFDEANSLASE
-575 KFKYKRE
+575 KFKYKRK
-582 DLRTNCGQTRLQQK
+582 DLRTNCGQTKL
-596 RGQQR
+596 

>member
-1 MNYAYVPYVIT
+1 MQQ
-12 AVVLYLFS
+12 
-20 YIYYLKISH
+20 IS
-29 GLGNKA
+29 
-35 TYLQMR
+35 
-41 RFIPCAI
+41 
-48 LAVLPAALAGL
+48 
-59 PLASPLFVIP
+59 
-69 TIVAVLWIV
+69 
-78 TYPSLYFISNH
+78 
-89 KVSSD
+89 
-94 FEFHFEAVFGLYF
+94 
-107 IAWISSLGIIA
+107 
-118 QQFGWLA
+118 WLA
-125 IPATILITI
+125 IPATILITV
-134 AELIMLA
+134 AELIMLS

-171 EIIEYIK
+171 EIIEFIK
-178 SMPFMLNIITFLGS
+178 SMPLVLNIVTFLGS
-192 IFVATAT
+192 ICVTAAALFV
-199 LYFNYQE
+199 NYQE
-206 LIIPK
+206 MIIQK
-211 DTPIVNLAII
+211 NTPIVNLAII
-221 ATIAIFLS
+221 VAIAIFLS
-229 NYLWKKKHG
+229 TYLWKKKHG

-251 VKEYLATNLQYAKN
+251 VKEYLATNLQYSQN
-265 MQERISE
+265 MQERISK
-272 LQVTL
+272 LQVTP
-277 LNKTDK
+277 LNKDDK

-295 SRDYMKAFNKEYKYD
+295 SRDYMKAFNKEYKYN
-310 TTPWLNKMAQ
+310 TTPWLDKMAQ
-320 SKNFILYPNAFS
+320 SKNFILFPNAFS

-340 VSNAITEINQYNNKK
+340 VSSALTEINQYNDKK
-355 FYEACSIV
+355 FYESCSVV
-363 DIARAADY
+363 DIAHAAGY

-413 SLLPYLEELDPK
+413 SLLPYLDELNPE
-425 KNNFLVVHLK
+425 KNNFLIVHLK

-470 TDYVLEQIF
+470 TDYILEQIF
-479 NYAKDKLNL
+479 NHAKDKLNL

-527 IAQHKEVYNT
+527 IAQHKEVYDT
-537 LKKHEDLYWTN
+537 LKKHANLYWTN

-563 NRFDEANSLASE
+563 NRFDETNSLASE

-582 DLRTNCGQTRLQQK
+582 DLRTNCGQSK
-596 RGQQR
+596 I

>member
-1 MNYAYVPYVIT
+1 MSYIDTTYIIT
-12 AVVLYLFS
+12 AVIFYLFS

-35 TYLQMR
+35 TYLQLR

-48 LAVLPAALAGL
+48 LSVLPAALAGL
-59 PLASPLFVIP
+59 PLTSPLFVIP
-69 TIVAVLWIV
+69 TIIAILWIV
-78 TYPSLYFISNH
+78 TYPTLYFISNH

-107 IAWISSLGIIA
+107 IAWISSLGIIM
-118 QQFGWLA
+118 QQISWLA
-125 IPATILITI
+125 IPATILITV
-134 AELIMLA
+134 AELIMLS

-171 EIIEYIK
+171 EIIEFIK
-178 SMPFMLNIITFLGS
+178 SMPLVLNIVTFLGS
-192 IFVATAT
+192 ICVTAAALFV
-199 LYFNYQE
+199 NYQE
-206 LIIPK
+206 MIIQK
-211 DTPIVNLAII
+211 NTPIVNLAII
-221 ATIAIFLS
+221 VAIAIFLS
-229 NYLWKKKHG
+229 TYLWKKKHG

-251 VKEYLATNLQYAKN
+251 VKEYLATNLQYSQN
-265 MQERISE
+265 MQERISK
-272 LQVTL
+272 LQVTP
-277 LNKTDK
+277 LNKDDK

-295 SRDYMKAFNKEYKYD
+295 SRDYMKAFNKEYKYN
-310 TTPWLNKMAQ
+310 TTPWLDKMAQ
-320 SKNFILYPNAFS
+320 SKNFILFPNAFS

-340 VSNAITEINQYNNKK
+340 VSNALTETNQYNDKK
-355 FYEACSIV
+355 FYESCSVV
-363 DIARAADY
+363 DIAHAAGY

-413 SLLPYLEELDPK
+413 SLLPYLDELNPE
-425 KNNFLVVHLK
+425 KNNFLIVHLK

-470 TDYVLEQIF
+470 TDYILEQIF
-479 NYAKDKLNL
+479 NHAKDKLNL

-527 IAQHKEVYNT
+527 IAQHKEVYDT
-537 LKKHEDLYWTN
+537 LKMHENFYWTN

-554 LCSIFDIKS
+554 LCSILDVKS

-582 DLRTNCGQTRLQQK
+582 DLRTNCGQTRI
-596 RGQQR
+596 

>member
-1 MNYAYVPYVIT
+1 MSNITPYII
-12 AVVLYLFS
+12 AGICLYLFS

-41 RFIPCAI
+41 RFVPCAI
-48 LAVLPAALAGL
+48 LAVLPAALASL
-59 PLASPLFVIP
+59 PLSSPLFVIP
-69 TIVAVLWIV
+69 AIIAVLWIL
-78 TYPSLYFISNH
+78 TYPTLYFISNH

-107 IAWISSLGIIA
+107 IAWISSLGILA
-118 QQFGWLA
+118 QQVSWLA
-125 IPATILITI
+125 IPATIFITL
-134 AELIMLA
+134 AELMMLA

-178 SMPFMLNIITFLGS
+178 SMPLMLNIAAFFGS
-192 IFVATAT
+192 ICIT
-199 LYFNYQE
+199 LIVLFFNYQE
-206 LIIPK
+206 LIISHPK
-211 DTPIVNLAII
+211 PIINLVVI
-221 ATIAIFLS
+221 AAVAIFLS
-229 NYLWKKKHG
+229 TYLWKKKHG

-251 VKEYLATNLQYAKN
+251 VKEYLATNLQYTKN
-265 MQERISE
+265 MQERISK
-272 LQVTL
+272 LQVAS
-277 LNKTDK
+277 LNPSPK
-283 PHTILLVIGESE
+283 PQTILLVIGESA
-295 SRDYMKAFNKEYKYD
+295 SRDYMKAFNKDYKYN
-310 TTPWLNKMAQ
+310 TTPWLDQMAQ
-320 SKNFILYPNAFS
+320 RKNFILFPNAFS
-332 IYANTVIA
+332 ILPHTVTA
-340 VSNAITEINQYNNKK
+340 VSNAMTEINQYNDKK
-355 FYEACSIV
+355 FYESCSII
-363 DIARAADY
+363 DIAHKAGY

-413 SLLPYLEELDPK
+413 SLLPYLKELDAE

-455 GKYDLEVNYADSIAY
+455 GKYDLEVNYANSIAY

-479 NYAKDKLNL
+479 NYAKDNLNL

-527 IAQHKEVYNT
+527 IAQHQEVYDT
-537 LKKHEDLYWTN
+537 LKKHENFYWTN

-563 NRFDEANSLASE
+563 NHFDEANSLASE
-575 KFKYKRE
+575 KFKYKRK
-582 DLRTNCGQTRLQQK
+582 DLRTNCGQSK
-596 RGQQR
+596 I

>member
-1 MNYAYVPYVIT
+1 MSYIDATYIIT
-12 AVVLYLFS
+12 AVVFYLFS

-35 TYLQMR
+35 TYLQLR

-48 LAVLPAALAGL
+48 LSVLPAALAGL
-59 PLASPLFVIP
+59 PLTSPLFVIP
-69 TIVAVLWIV
+69 TIIAILWIV
-78 TYPSLYFISNH
+78 TYPTLYFNSNH

-107 IAWISSLGIIA
+107 IAWISSLGIIM
-118 QQFGWLA
+118 QQISWLA
-125 IPATILITI
+125 IPATILITV
-134 AELIMLA
+134 AELIMLS

-171 EIIEYIK
+171 EIIEFIK
-178 SMPFMLNIITFLGS
+178 SMPLVLNIVTFLGS
-192 IFVATAT
+192 ICVTAAALFV
-199 LYFNYQE
+199 NYQE
-206 LIIPK
+206 MIIQK
-211 DTPIVNLAII
+211 NTPIVNLAII
-221 ATIAIFLS
+221 AAIAIFLS
-229 NYLWKKKHG
+229 TYLWKKKHG

-244 IVEFYLD
+244 IVEFYFD
-251 VKEYLATNLQYAKN
+251 VKEYLATNLQYSQN
-265 MQERISE
+265 MQERISK
-272 LQVTL
+272 LQVTP
-277 LNKTDK
+277 LNKDDK
-283 PHTILLVIGESE
+283 PHTILLVIGESA
-295 SRDYMKAFNKEYKYD
+295 SRDYMKAFNKEYKYN
-310 TTPWLNKMAQ
+310 TTPWLDKMAQ
-320 SKNFILYPNAFS
+320 SKNFILFPNAFS

-340 VSNAITEINQYNNKK
+340 VSNALTEINQYNDKK
-355 FYEACSIV
+355 FYESCSVV
-363 DIARAADY
+363 DIAHAAGY

-413 SLLPYLEELDPK
+413 SLLPYLDELDPEE
-425 KNNFLVVHLK
+425 NNFLIVHLK

-442 NRFPESFTKFGTP
+442 NRFPECFTKFGTP

-470 TDYVLEQIF
+470 TDYILEQIF
-479 NYAKDKLNL
+479 NHAKDKLNL

-527 IAQHKEVYNT
+527 IAQHKEVYDT
-537 LKKHEDLYWTN
+537 LKMHENFYWTN

-554 LCSIFDIKS
+554 LCSILDVKS

-582 DLRTNCGQTRLQQK
+582 DLRTNCGK
-596 RGQQR
+596 SKI

>member
-1 MNYAYVPYVIT
+1 MSYIYTTYIIT
-12 AVVLYLFS
+12 AVVFYLFS

-35 TYLQMR
+35 TYLQLR

-48 LAVLPAALAGL
+48 LSVLPAALAGL
-59 PLASPLFVIP
+59 PLTSPLFVIP
-69 TIVAVLWIV
+69 TIIAILWIV
-78 TYPSLYFISNH
+78 TYPTLYFISNH

-107 IAWISSLGIIA
+107 IAWISSLGIIM
-118 QQFGWLA
+118 QQISWLA
-125 IPATILITI
+125 IPATILITV
-134 AELIMLA
+134 AELIMLS

-146 LIYYGL
+146 LIYYSL

-171 EIIEYIK
+171 EIIEFIK
-178 SMPFMLNIITFLGS
+178 SMPLVLNIFTFLGS
-192 IFVATAT
+192 ICVTAAALFV
-199 LYFNYQE
+199 NYQE
-206 LIIPK
+206 MIIQK
-211 DTPIVNLAII
+211 NTPIVNLAII
-221 ATIAIFLS
+221 AAIAIFLS
-229 NYLWKKKHG
+229 TYLWKKRHG

-251 VKEYLATNLQYAKN
+251 VKEYLATNLQYSQN
-265 MQERISE
+265 MQERISK
-272 LQVTL
+272 LQVTP
-277 LNKTDK
+277 LNKDDK

-295 SRDYMKAFNKEYKYD
+295 SRDYMKAFNKEYKYN
-310 TTPWLNKMAQ
+310 TTPWLDKMVQ
-320 SKNFILYPNAFS
+320 SKNFILFPNAFS

-340 VSNAITEINQYNNKK
+340 VSNALTEINQYNDKK
-355 FYEACSIV
+355 FYESCSVV
-363 DIARAADY
+363 DIAHAAGY

-413 SLLPYLEELDPK
+413 SLLPYLDELDPE
-425 KNNFLVVHLK
+425 KNNFLIVHLK

-470 TDYVLEQIF
+470 TDYILEQIF
-479 NYAKDKLNL
+479 NHAKNKLNL

-527 IAQHKEVYNT
+527 IAQHKEVYDT
-537 LKKHEDLYWTN
+537 LKMHENFYWTN

-554 LCSIFDIKS
+554 LCSILDVKS

-582 DLRTNCGQTRLQQK
+582 DLRTNCGQTKL
-596 RGQQR
+596 